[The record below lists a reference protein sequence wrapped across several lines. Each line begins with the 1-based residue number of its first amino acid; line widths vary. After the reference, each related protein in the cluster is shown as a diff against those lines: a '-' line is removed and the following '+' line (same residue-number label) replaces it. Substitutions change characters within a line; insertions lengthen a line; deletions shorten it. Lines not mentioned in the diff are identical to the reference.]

1 MNDTTFWRIIGLL
14 DWDQAGD
21 DDAVLEPAT
30 VVLASHSVE
39 EIYAFDELLAEKL
52 YALDTREV
60 ARGVY
65 RGQLDPDDGDQYI
78 SSDDFLYSRCV
89 IVANG
94 RDYYQAVLA
103 DPSQAPQEMEFESL
117 LSLARSAYEAK
128 TGAEYDHLTRVSWES
143 FSNAEGWKPTAQTQ
157 PGVFTSDAVPP
168 GNRRPT

>member
-1 MNDTTFWRIIGLL
+1 MTDAIFWGIIGLL

-21 DDAVLEPAT
+21 DDAVLEPAI
-30 VVLASHSVE
+30 VVLASHSAE
-39 EIYAFDELLAEKL
+39 EIHAFDELLAEKL

-65 RGQLDPDDGDQYI
+65 RGELDPDDGDQYI

-94 RDYYQAVLA
+94 QAYYQEVLA
-103 DPSQAPQEMEFESL
+103 DPSKAPQDMEFESL
-117 LSLARSAYEAK
+117 LSLAGSAYEAK
-128 TGAEYDHLTRVSWES
+128 TGAEYEHLTRVSWES
-143 FSNAEGWKPTAQTQ
+143 FSNVAGWKPTAQTK
-157 PGVFTSDAVPP
+157 PGAFTSDAVPP